1 MTAGRV
7 LGSQCQAGR
16 DGRSQRRGGISVHSL
31 QEPRSSWAGLCFL
44 LVTVPTPPW
53 WFTPALLSSC
63 LLPALLFNNRI
74 NVSLLPP
81 PPVETK
87 PFASQYRSICKQ
99 GKGGRP
105 LALRSPRSAF
115 RALFSKCSLS
125 SYFPR
130 SIFPAPLM
138 LGLTLWFVLISRTRR
153 SK

>member
-1 MTAGRV
+1 MGASAKLAGMAGV
-7 LGSQCQAGR
+7 SGEVAYLCTVCKSQGAAGQACAFCSSQSPPLPGGLHLHCSPHVCCQPCYLITE
-16 DGRSQRRGGISVHSL
+16 SMSL
-31 QEPRSSWAGLCFL
+31 F
-44 LVTVPTPPW
+44 
-53 WFTPALLSSC
+53 F
-63 LLPALLFNNRI
+63 
-74 NVSLLPP
+74 PP